1 MAFLECNFHSVVLQ
15 KAVSMNVVIPQ
26 FSQNRPEERKVMYLL
41 HGLSDDASM
50 WMRRTSIERYADRY
64 DMIVIMPDGGRGF
77 YTDAVNGS
85 KYWTFL
91 AEELPE
97 IIRQFFNISPAR
109 ENCFAAG
116 LSMGGY
122 GAIKLGLRCPEKFAA
137 VAGLSSL
144 VDLKL
149 RYRATDTASWRSEL
163 RAIFGSTAQLAPRG
177 NDLFDLAEKLR
188 ISGKEMPEI
197 LSICGTE
204 DFMIEDNRKFNR
216 FMRKIEYPGFY
227 SFERPGSHT
236 WEFWDQYIQDVM
248 VFFTTGQLPEK

>member
-1 MAFLECNFHSVVLQ
+1 MNKNSVTQDIRRRYIEDNLECGQIIN
-15 KAVSMNVVIPQ
+15 
-26 FSQNRPEERKVMYLL
+26 
-41 HGLSDDASM
+41 
-50 WMRRTSIERYADRY
+50 
-64 DMIVIMPDGGRGF
+64 
-77 YTDAVNGS
+77 YTDLTA
-85 KYWTFL
+85 KDRL
-91 AEELPE
+91 E
-97 IIRQFFNISPAR
+97 IVLY
-109 ENCFAAG
+109 E
-116 LSMGGY
+116 
-122 GAIKLGLRCPEKFAA
+122 
-137 VAGLSSL
+137 V
-144 VDLKL
+144 KL

>member
-1 MAFLECNFHSVVLQ
+1 MTLRNEE
-15 KAVSMNVVIPQ
+15 
-26 FSQNRPEERKVMYLL
+26 NR
-41 HGLSDDASM
+41 
-50 WMRRTSIERYADRY
+50 
-64 DMIVIMPDGGRGF
+64 
-77 YTDAVNGS
+77 S
-85 KYWTFL
+85 KGT
-91 AEELPE
+91 A
-97 IIRQFFNISPAR
+97 AR
-109 ENCFAAG
+109 N
-116 LSMGGY
+116 
-122 GAIKLGLRCPEKFAA
+122 KLGKHTQTPSC
-137 VAGLSSL
+137 
-144 VDLKL
+144 
-149 RYRATDTASWRSEL
+149 
-163 RAIFGSTAQLAPRG
+163 PRG